1 MKPAARRF
9 GWLLLLLAA
18 LTAPLYAGSYW
29 LSILI
34 LIGLYATVATGL
46 SLLMGYGG
54 QVSLSQA
61 AFYGIGAYSSG
72 VLSAKYQLSPW
83 LGILVGLL
91 LSGLVAYLVGIPT
104 LRLTGQYL
112 ALATMGFGVIV
123 FIFMQELT
131 TLTGGPSGL
140 TGIPALSIGGF
151 SFNGHDRMYYLVLAC
166 LLLVLFIAS
175 NLASSKVGRALLAL
189 HGSEVAA
196 GAMGVNAPRLKLQMF
211 VLSALFA
218 SVAGSL
224 YAHWVLFISPSLF
237 EVLVSVDF
245 VVMAV
250 IGGLGSVWGGL
261 LGAAAFVMLT
271 QLLRAYVPLF
281 VSGAS
286 GEIELFFF
294 GVILMLMV
302 LFMPGGI
309 ASVPS
314 RLTRRADTGAA
325 PVPASVLAGTTAP
338 EQVQR

>member
-1 MKPAARRF
+1 MGSLA
-9 GWLLLLLAA
+9 LLLTALAA
-18 LTAPLYAGSYW
+18 PLAADAYW
-29 LSILI
+29 LSVLI
-34 LIGLYATVATGL
+34 LMALFAMVATGL
-46 SLLMGYGG
+46 TLLMGYGG

-72 VLSAKYQLSPW
+72 ILTARYQLSPW
-83 LGILVGLL
+83 LAILAGLL

-112 ALATMGFGVIV
+112 ALATMGFSVIV

-131 TLTGGPSGL
+131 GLTGGPSGL
-140 TGIPALSIGGF
+140 TGIPPLSAGGF
-151 SFNGHDRMYYLVLAC
+151 VFNSHARMYYLVLAC
-166 LLLVLFIAS
+166 LLLVLFVAS
-175 NLASSKVGRALLAL
+175 NIASSKVGRALLAL

-237 EVLVSVDF
+237 EILVSVDF

-250 IGGLGSVWGGL
+250 IGGLGSVWGGV
-261 LGAAAFVMLT
+261 LGAAAFVLLT

-309 ASVPS
+309 ASAAS
-314 RLTRRADTGAA
+314 RLRRTDRRGAA
-325 PVPASVLAGTTAP
+325 PPAPVLTNASP
-338 EQVQR
+338 QEQVPR